1 MKYIILFRYIIVADG
16 EVGECVDPEGNGVT
30 MGIGVEG
37 GPGPPSG
44 ERDKQLICSS
54 GGGET
59 PKGNKEDS
67 KMGPMRHQELM
78 MHRVCNIVK

>member
-1 MKYIILFRYIIVADG
+1 MLETTTGKLVVADG
-16 EVGECVDPEGNGVT
+16 EVGDCVDSEGNGVT
-30 MGIGVEG
+30 MGRGVEG

-59 PKGNKEDS
+59 P
-67 KMGPMRHQELM
+67 MGEQRGQQNGSDATSRTHHAQGM
-78 MHRVCNIVK
+78 